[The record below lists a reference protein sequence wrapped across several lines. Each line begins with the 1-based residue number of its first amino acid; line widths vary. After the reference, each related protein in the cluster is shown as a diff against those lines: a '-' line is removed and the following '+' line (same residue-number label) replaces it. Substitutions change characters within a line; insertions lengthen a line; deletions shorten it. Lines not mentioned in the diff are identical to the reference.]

1 MSLSIQTNIEALGAQ
16 RNLQTTENMLN
27 TSMERLSSGLKI
39 NSAADDVA
47 GYAINQRLQGQVN
60 GVAQATQNSQDAVSL
75 VQTAQ
80 GALND
85 VQQMLQRFR
94 ELAVQYANGTN
105 TESDKEAIEGEG
117 KQLEEEIKRV
127 GETTK
132 FNGVELL
139 AKAEEIKFQVGGNEK
154 ETIAVKTVKLEESV
168 KGIEVKKIESVEKAI
183 NEVSKAAAEFGSV
196 QDRLQYTQSNLAIYG
211 ENLSAAQSSL
221 ADANMAEEMTNFT
234 KDQVLEQAGVAIL
247 AQANSLPQA
256 VLKLVGG

>member
-1 MSLSIQTNIEALGAQ
+1 MSLSINTNIEALDAQ
-16 RNLQTTENMLN
+16 RNLDNTQNMLA

-39 NSAADDVA
+39 NSAADNVA
-47 GYAINQRLQGQVN
+47 GYAINQRMQEQVN
-60 GVAQATQNSQDAVSL
+60 GVAQAAQNIQDAVAL
-75 VQTAQ
+75 EQTAQ

-85 VQQMLQRFR
+85 VQQMLQRMR
-94 ELAVQYANGTN
+94 ELAVQYANETN
-105 TESDKEAIEGEG
+105 TESDKEAIEGAA

-132 FNGVELL
+132 FNGVSLL
-139 AKAEEIKFQVGGNEK
+139 SEAKEIKFQVGANEK
-154 ETIAVKTVKLEESV
+154 ETIGVKTVKIEEAV
-168 KGIEVKKIESVEKAI
+168 KGIEVKKIESIEKAI

-211 ENLSAAQSSL
+211 ENLAAGQGAM

-234 KDQVLEQAGVAIL
+234 KDQVLTQAGVAIL

-256 VLKLVGG
+256 VLKLVEG